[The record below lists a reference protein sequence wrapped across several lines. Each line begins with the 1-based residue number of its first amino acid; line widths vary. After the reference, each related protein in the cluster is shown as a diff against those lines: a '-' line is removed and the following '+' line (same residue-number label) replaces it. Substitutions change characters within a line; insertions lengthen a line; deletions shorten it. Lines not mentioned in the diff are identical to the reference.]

1 MELWAFKLLQHEKFL
16 PVDILSPSFDA
27 TKTSFNSQIK
37 FFEWLPENLIDAQ
50 PIELMERT
58 IFENGTLKV
67 TKEKT

>member
-16 PVDILSPSFDA
+16 PPDILSPSFDA
-27 TKTSFNSQIK
+27 AKTNFVSLIK

-58 IFENGTLKV
+58 LFENGTPKIA
-67 TKEKT
+67 KEKT